1 MKRLTLLLC
10 ALLMCLSACGSQE
23 SDALC
28 IIVSEETGSIST
40 AHAGQFHLRLSA
52 EELEAELVKM

>member
-23 SDALC
+23 SDALA
-28 IIVSEETGSIST
+28 SLAPGEE
-40 AHAGQFHLRLSA
+40 HRLT
-52 EELEAELVKM
+52 V